1 MTVQTQLKLA
11 NFSCHNLK
19 PINLQL
25 KPGETISISGE
36 SGAGKSLLLRAIADL
51 IPHQGQCFFNQQEMN
66 AFAPQQW
73 RRQVTYVASESQWWF
88 DSIGEHFNL
97 PLSKQSASYLKTIG
111 FTLDALNWDVMRCS
125 TGERQRLGIIR
136 ALENTPHVLLLDEPT
151 ANLDTGNSLQVEKLF
166 GQYQQQTQCSIIWVA
181 HNQAQI
187 QRVAQR
193 QFEIRHA
200 ELIEVQV

>member
-25 KPGETISISGE
+25 ESGETISISGE

-51 IPHQGQCFFNQQEMN
+51 IPHQGQCFFKTQEMN
-66 AFAPQQW
+66 TFAPQQW
-73 RRQVTYVASESQWWF
+73 RRQVAYLASESQWWF
-88 DSIGEHFNL
+88 DSIGEHFDL
-97 PLSKQSASYLKTIG
+97 PLSEQTASYLKTIG
-111 FTLDALNWDVMRCS
+111 FSLETLNWDVMRCS

-136 ALENTPHVLLLDEPT
+136 ALASSPHVLLLDEPT

-166 GQYQQQTQCSIIWVA
+166 WQYQQQTQCSIIWVA
-181 HNQAQI
+181 HNQEQI

-193 QFEIRHA
+193 KFEIRHA